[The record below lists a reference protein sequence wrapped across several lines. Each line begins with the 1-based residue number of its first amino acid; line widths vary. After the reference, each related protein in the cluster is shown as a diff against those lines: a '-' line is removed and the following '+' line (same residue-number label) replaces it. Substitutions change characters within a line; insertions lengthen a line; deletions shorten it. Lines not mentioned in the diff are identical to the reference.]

1 MSPSRQPPSS
11 LVTYLPPVSHNGVE
25 QPKRADLLSLKS
37 RLAALLPL
45 ESGHLYWAALV
56 DFLGGRLNR
65 EELGEVLGRV
75 LGKDS
80 TGEGCKMI
88 ICLFDVFS
96 FQLCPVLRV
105 GG

>member
-1 MSPSRQPPSS
+1 MSPSDNTAAA
-11 LVTYLPPVSHNGVE
+11 LVTYLPSTSYNGID

-56 DFLGGRLNR
+56 DFLSGRINR
-65 EELGEVLGRV
+65 EELGEVITRV

-80 TGEGCKMI
+80 TGEG
-88 ICLFDVFS
+88 
-96 FQLCPVLRV
+96 
-105 GG
+105 G